1 MRRRDLLGLAIG
13 AVVVNPFAARAQ
25 EPGRLYRIAYLGPS
39 PQGSAAQVAF
49 FAALG
54 KLGFVEGK
62 NLDADERGYGRRPG
76 QFVEAAQELVQA
88 KPDLILCGGPE
99 AGRAAQQAT
108 KTIALLVNSDDLVGE
123 GLVASIAHPGGNTSG
138 VSIRSPDLDG
148 KRFDILLELIP
159 GARRLDALA
168 GSDTANEQHFQALR
182 EAARA
187 RGVELLIRTAGAYGE
202 IPLAVEAAKASS
214 AAGLNV
220 LGWAGLGSALLLRQS
235 PGYLRADGGTRLAC
249 DLSVARERARRR
261 PHRLRPEPRPH
272 LPRSNV
278 PAGGQG
284 SARDEACGPA
294 GRAPGQVRAGGQPQR
309 CESAGADHASGD
321 PRAGR

>member
-1 MRRRDLLGLAIG
+1 MGLAIG

-54 KLGFVEGK
+54 KLGFVEGR

-168 GSDTANEQHFQALR
+168 GSDTANEQHFEALR

-202 IPLAVEAAKASS
+202 IPPAVEAAKASG

-220 LGWAGLGSALLLRQS
+220 LGSALLFGNRRAIFERTAALGLPAIYQWPENAREGGLIGYGPSLVRIYRDQMSRLAAKVLR
-235 PGYLRADGGTRLAC
+235 GTRPADLPVEHPDRFELAVN
-249 DLSVARERARRR
+249 LNVAKALGLTM
-261 PHRLRPEPRPH
+261 P
-272 LPRSNV
+272 
-278 PAGGQG
+278 PAILAQV
-284 SARDEACGPA
+284 DE
-294 GRAPGQVRAGGQPQR
+294 VI
-309 CESAGADHASGD
+309 E
-321 PRAGR
+321 